1 MRSGLDHPL
10 ADGRGLRSQW
20 KASLS
25 WRVTDNRNRDLIDA
39 IGIRQLDN
47 TLIFYIVGD
56 NGTSAEGGMSGLY
69 NEMTYFNGQREAVA
83 DILKHYDNLG
93 DATTYPHFA
102 AGWAVAGDSP
112 FAWTK
117 QVPADYGGTRNGL
130 IIHWPKGIT
139 AKNEVRSQ
147 WHHVIDV
154 APTILEAAGLPEPK
168 SVNGTVQTP
177 FEGVSMVTPSLTQG
191 PDRHTTQYFETSAT
205 AHLQRRLVGSN
216 HHRMPWEFNLAARSK
231 PSVGVV

>member
-1 MRSGLDHPL
+1 
-10 ADGRGLRSQW
+10 
-20 KASLS
+20 
-25 WRVTDNRNRDLIDA
+25 
-39 IGIRQLDN
+39 
-47 TLIFYIVGD
+47 
-56 NGTSAEGGMSGLY
+56 
-69 NEMTYFNGQREAVA
+69 MTYFNGQRESVA
-83 DILKHYDNLG
+83 DVLKHYDQLG

-177 FEGVSMVTPSLTQG
+177 FEGVSMLYSFNDAKA
-191 PDRHTTQYFETSAT
+191 PDRHQTPVLRDLRQSG
-205 AHLQRRLVGSN
+205 HLQRRLAGSN
-216 HHRMPWEFNLAARSK
+216 HSSDAVGIQTSRHARSRR
-231 PSVGVV
+231 VGVVRHAGGLQPGERSG